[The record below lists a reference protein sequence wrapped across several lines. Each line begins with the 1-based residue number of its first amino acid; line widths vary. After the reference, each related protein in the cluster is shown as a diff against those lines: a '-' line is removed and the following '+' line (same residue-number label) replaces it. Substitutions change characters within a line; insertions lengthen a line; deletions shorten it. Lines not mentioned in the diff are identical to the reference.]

1 MRRGYPDSTSCV
13 SPFEIGDD
21 VVYITVGFQDKTE
34 FSLGY
39 RFFAPVKEHCKLA
52 IWKGEGLNEREKIIR
67 RYRHKG

>member
-1 MRRGYPDSTSCV
+1 
-13 SPFEIGDD
+13 
-21 VVYITVGFQDKTE
+21 VYITVGFQDKTE